1 MEYTLKSLFNIDNRV
16 DVRDGYLDQE
26 KGHIVAIRF
35 NEYCRCFQYLVE
47 TDNGERVWCNETQL
61 KSA

>member
-26 KGHIVAIRF
+26 KRA
-35 NEYCRCFQYLVE
+35 YC
-47 TDNGERVWCNETQL
+47 CNPL
-61 KSA
+61 